1 MLLESYRYGCVKRA
15 RLWTRWSLL
24 RVWPAWHWGTLGW
37 IELSLLPH
45 TALRIVCQTWLERRW
60 CFTSH
65 ADETC
70 IIFCLSVVWANSPPL
85 LNQSF
90 SPRPPQFI
98 SPTTRHVGFWRRRLW
113 VPSLHGGAR
122 YCWSQFSTLHLW
134 IPSMWT
140 LNLVCLQGNNY
151 WSLSTRFADSVG
163 TTLKKILTDDVQH
176 GKAHSINDTVWISR
190 WLNAQQSSW
199 ILWPNGGVRAY

>member
-1 MLLESYRYGCVKRA
+1 MTLDASVAICRMRPLLRAFRGYASAIMLLESYRYGCVQRA

-65 ADETC
+65 ADETW
-70 IIFCLSVVWANSPPL
+70 IIFCQSVVWANSPPL

-90 SPRPPQFI
+90 SPRPPNSYHLQPAMLDSEEEDYECPLCMEELDIADRNFRPCTCGYQVCEHSTWCACKETI
-98 SPTTRHVGFWRRRLW
+98 TD
-113 VPSLHGGAR
+113 PSL
-122 YCWSQFSTLHLW
+122 QD
-134 IPSMWT
+134 
-140 LNLVCLQGNNY
+140 LQ
-151 WSLSTRFADSVG
+151 
-163 TTLKKILTDDVQH
+163 ILLAPH
-176 GKAHSINDTVWISR
+176 
-190 WLNAQQSSW
+190 
-199 ILWPNGGVRAY
+199 